1 MYNRISWEQF
11 APKPFHMIAL
21 NRKGDLICN
30 DFICCDTETSHVEEI
45 GWIYHWAFD
54 YMGEIVFG
62 RKPSQLVECMKKIV
76 EVNKLGYDM
85 DNHITRKL
93 RVYIHNLSYDYQY
106 IKDYLFEAFGRK
118 NSKTLATGSHKL
130 IAWEINGIEFRCS
143 FRLTLKSL
151 DALSKELGV
160 SRKLTGTVDH
170 SIIRYQDTELKQEDV
185 DYLAYDIIS
194 LRECVLKLF
203 ELRNDTVVS
212 VPYTVT
218 GYVRRDARKAYK
230 KYDAKNVQFKKE
242 RLSLEL
248 YKMCKRENAGG
259 ITHGNRFLAEVTQR
273 GCIRHR
279 DFVSHYPSQQKC
291 ATAPSGRPCY
301 YYHYDVNDKMEIEDL
316 MELSKKKCFMAKIY
330 IKDLHLRNKN
340 ITMPYAQYDKF
351 YKGKIELSKCI
362 KDNGRIIYYTGIC
375 EVCVNE
381 IDLDIL
387 RKQYTFEYIISDVY
401 TFDKK
406 PYPKYIQETVDKY
419 FYDKTLYKD
428 KEKAIEKELG
438 DESKEWVENHTLLMI
453 AKGDLNGIFG
463 MTDTDPVHIKYEE
476 NENGEW
482 ESESM
487 TDEDIEKALDDYYS
501 SWNNFMSY
509 QLGVW
514 TTANARKQLIEL
526 IELIGYDNFIYCDTD
541 SIFYFSTPEIEERIE
556 NYNREK
562 RELGDKMGWFV
573 EVNGRKVYYN
583 QFDLEDED
591 IIAFK
596 FLHSKCY
603 AYEVRK
609 IKDGVETIELKT
621 TIAGV
626 KRKGR
631 NDNTRVNE
639 LGNID
644 NLASGME
651 FIDCGGTQI
660 KYPVHNITVAEIN
673 GHSTEFS
680 SSAIIYDVNKK
691 LHGMYASGE
700 EWSEWEVDYGEY

>member
-11 APKPFHMIAL
+11 APKPYERIKA
-21 NRKGDLICN
+21 NKNGDEICS
-30 DFICCDTETSHVEEI
+30 DFICLDTETSHENEI
-45 GWIYHWAFD
+45 GWVYHWAFD
-54 YMGEIVFG
+54 YMGEIIFG
-62 RKPSQLVECMKKIV
+62 RKPSQLIECFKKIV
-76 EVNKLGYDM
+76 EVNQLGYDEQN
-85 DNHITRKL
+85 DITR
-93 RVYIHNLSYDYQY
+93 RIRIYVHNLSYDYQY
-106 IKDYLFEAFGRK
+106 IKDYFFEAFGK
-118 NSKTLATGSHKL
+118 ATNKTLATGSHK
-130 IAWEINGIEFRCS
+130 IISWEINGIEFRCS

-151 DALSKELGV
+151 DTLSKELGV
-160 SRKLTGTVDH
+160 TRKLVGKVDH
-170 SIIRYQDTELKQEDV
+170 KKVRYQDSVLTNDDI

-194 LRECVLKLF
+194 LRECLLKLF
-203 ELRNDTVVS
+203 ELRNDNLLT

-218 GYVRRDARKAYK
+218 GYVRREARKAYK
-230 KYDAKNVQFKKE
+230 KYDSKNLQFKKE
-242 RLSLEL
+242 RLPLEL

-291 ATAPSGRPCY
+291 ASAPSGRPCY
-301 YYHYDVNDKMEIEDL
+301 YYHYDVKDVLSVEDL
-316 MELSKKKCFMAKIY
+316 FNFKNKCFMAKMY
-330 IKDLHLRNKN
+330 IKDLTLRSDS

-351 YKGKIELSKCI
+351 YKGKVQLDKCI
-362 KDNGRIIYYTGIC
+362 KDNGRIIYYKGIC

-381 IDLDIL
+381 IDLAIL
-387 RKQYTFEYIISDVY
+387 VKQYTFSYRIVDVY

-428 KEKAIEKELG
+428 KEREIEKKYGEN
-438 DESKEWVENHTLLMI
+438 SKEWIETHSLLMI
-453 AKGDLNGIFG
+453 SKGDLNGIFG

-476 NENGEW
+476 NDNGEW
-482 ESESM
+482 VSETMS
-487 TDEDIEKALDDYYS
+487 DDDISDALNKYYS
-501 SWNNFMSY
+501 GWNNFMSY

-526 IELIGYDNFIYCDTD
+526 IELIGYENFIYCDTD
-541 SIFYFSTPEIEERIE
+541 SIFYFSTPEIEEKIE

-562 RELGDKMGWFV
+562 RELGDKNGWFV

-591 IIAFK
+591 IISFK

-609 IKDGVETIELKT
+609 IKDGKEVIELKT

-626 KRKGR
+626 KRNGR
-631 NDNTRVNE
+631 NDNTRVKE

-644 NLASGME
+644 NLAGN
-651 FIDCGGTQI
+651 FKFVDCGGTQI
-660 KYPVHNITVAEIN
+660 KYITHNPTTAYIN
-673 GHSTEFS
+673 NHLTEFA
-680 SSAIIYDVNKK
+680 SSAIIFDVEKV
-691 LHGMYASGE
+691 LHGMYTTDE
-700 EWSEWEVDYGEY
+700 NINDWEIDYGEY